1 MDNHNLSYLR
11 EAGRKLPR
19 FLFRGVTHESGGEEF
34 NELVNNATAITPH
47 AFLENFTRPESM
59 HNVKFMDWSAFTL
72 AAQAHVSGMRTTSF
86 ETPFSS
92 WSANL
97 QTAVD
102 FATRYDNGGGR
113 LASPPGAIAVLDT
126 AVFLSDAER
135 PFRIFHMPD
144 IGPNIPCEYL
154 VYGCVD
160 GPAYRVVLVTDI
172 RAKLNC
178 ATWPSCEARPPM
190 RHPVA
195 IDDIIDAMRMANLFC
210 LDGMPNLDIALAVTA
225 AEISRQQWTS
235 PPPQPS
241 PNLAEERIELVWTPE
256 DLSIVFCVL
265 LRFGIHEI
273 RPLLLPLANPET
285 PARGFPQLHLM
296 IDLLDKIQDA
306 IQMLT
311 GNFDQGFSE
320 HFEQRVNHFH
330 RSDEFITE
338 WRANMYRHRCDSAR
352 DSDIIMQDVSI
363 AGPTQPAPELLTPT
377 RWEA

>member
-1 MDNHNLSYLR
+1 MFLFDT
-11 EAGRKLPR
+11 EAGQKLPR
-19 FLFRGVTHESGGEEF
+19 FLFRGITHKSGGKEF
-34 NELVNNATAITPH
+34 NDLVNNAIAITPH
-47 AFLENFTRPESM
+47 AFLDNFIRPEST
-59 HNVKFMDWSAFTL
+59 HNVTFMDWSVFTVL
-72 AAQAHVSGMRTTSF
+72 AQAHVSGIRSSSF
-86 ETPFSS
+86 YTPFSS

-113 LASPPGAIAVLDT
+113 LANPPGSIAVLDT
-126 AVFLSDAER
+126 ANFLSDAER

-160 GPAYRVVLVTDI
+160 GPAYRAVLVSDI

-178 ATWPSCEARPPM
+178 ATWPSCEVRRPM

-195 IDDIIDAMRMANLFC
+195 IDNIIDAMRMANLFC

-225 AEISRQQWTS
+225 AEISRQQWAS
-235 PPPQPS
+235 PPPQPY
-241 PNLAEERIELVWTPE
+241 PNSAEERIELVWTPE
-256 DLSIVFCVL
+256 DYWMVFCVL
-265 LRFGIHEI
+265 LGTGVHEI

-296 IDLLDKIQDA
+296 IDLLNRIQHA
-306 IQMLT
+306 IQLLT
-311 GNFDQGFSE
+311 DKFDQGFSE
-320 HFEQRVNHFH
+320 QFKQRVNYFH
-330 RSDEFITE
+330 RSDEFITG
-338 WRANMYRHRCDSAR
+338 WRDKMYRHHCNSAR

-363 AGPTQPAPELLTPT
+363 VGPTQPAPELLTPT